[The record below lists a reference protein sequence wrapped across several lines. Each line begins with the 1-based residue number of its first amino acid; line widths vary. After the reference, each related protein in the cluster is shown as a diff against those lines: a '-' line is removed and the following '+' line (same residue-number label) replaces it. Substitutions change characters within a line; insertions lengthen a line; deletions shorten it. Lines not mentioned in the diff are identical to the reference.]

1 MIFSNKVVLVT
12 GASSGIGAAT
22 AIEFAKE
29 GAIVAIVAR
38 NEEKLNKIAHE
49 IEKVGQ
55 KPLILKSDIS
65 DDNEAKNLL
74 EQVITKLGKLDILVN
89 NAGLTRFGSILE
101 GNILQSY
108 DEIMKVNV
116 RAHINITT
124 LAAPYL
130 IKTQGNI
137 VNISSV
143 AGKILPSYSSMIS
156 YHISKAA
163 LTHFSRCAALELA
176 SKGVR
181 VNIVSPGPVKTDL
194 LENAGVGFLKFEDVS
209 DDAPLKRVSESVEVA
224 DIVLFLA
231 SNKAKGITGSEYVA
245 DNGWC
250 LRS

>member
-38 NEEKLNKIAHE
+38 NEEKLNNVANE
-49 IEKVGQ
+49 IEK
-55 KPLILKSDIS
+55 
-65 DDNEAKNLL
+65 
-74 EQVITKLGKLDILVN
+74 QVITKLGKLDVLVN

-124 LAAPYL
+124 LATPHL

-143 AGKILPSYSSMIS
+143 AGKTLPSYSSMIS
-156 YHISKAA
+156 YHISKAE

-176 SKGVR
+176 NKGVR

-194 LENAGVGFLKFEDVS
+194 LENAGVGFMKFEDVS

-231 SNKAKGITGSEYVA
+231 SNKARGITGSEYVA

-250 LRS
+250 LRH